1 MYILLEIC
9 VTIDTVN
16 LPKAELTLFTS
27 YLTWFAQVKLFL
39 SLSKRS
45 SLLFHPSS
53 IGELVALYSGMKYI
67 GDEEIDLRESNC
79 ENNINL
85 DKISR
90 INCATFRYSSPYGF
104 SLDVPE
110 PYSNSYR
117 ATSGFKSNHSF
128 RNNAGFVAFDH
139 PRFGFIISIFA
150 LRDID
155 QDEEIFTHYG
165 YQVKSPALDWY
176 FELKE
181 KFEKGLI

>member
-1 MYILLEIC
+1 
-9 VTIDTVN
+9 
-16 LPKAELTLFTS
+16 
-27 YLTWFAQVKLFL
+27 
-39 SLSKRS
+39 
-45 SLLFHPSS
+45 
-53 IGELVALYSGMKYI
+53 MKYI